1 MRRIGIGYGNVKY
14 ASVVGNNTTETA
26 IAGSGSTN
34 VINTLA
40 EGAIAIYGLK
50 ISTGLQE
57 LITTTIAGTPANF
70 ANYSEFIIFQG
81 GKGTG
86 ELVEIGRFKANEL
99 AGLKANAY
107 IAPTKSVSYIGYDGS
122 TGLLNLPTI
131 VNGDSAAV
139 EVKTRMGSVN
149 PIFQDYFVA
158 DAGVLTSTADG
169 YSILALLANQ
179 LNAEPTNVRHVKA
192 EIVSNSASIADFTG
206 TATAL
211 KFTKGSKTVSF
222 VIQDAT
228 GWVDSTG
235 TATGTNVIGVPH
247 QNMVS
252 VTFTANLL
260 GTGAGRHLVTIGGT
274 TYNVADAGTAAQ
286 NATAIAAAINAGT
299 QATATVSTADVTIV
313 MKSTTI
319 VNSKV
324 TVTYSADD
332 ITWTVPTLTV
342 NTTVGSTI
350 ETIYKVA
357 ATATGAASFKL
368 DRAFEGETM
377 YAIGGTSLLVNT
389 GVITLAGTPQYGL
402 RITGYT
408 AGHDIIVSRSGVLQ
422 YATLSTES
430 TTVPIVKA
438 SYGMGTY
445 SQVADMENQ
454 AIYWRGASDTAEL
467 PNKSPLNKYAVSG
480 KTYDI
485 YSILVK
491 TQYEAPFGFSNKTGN
506 NISNISVAFE
516 TGYTSAGDNQ
526 TAFDDI
532 VNALAGYYSVPIENG
547 SLA

>member
-14 ASVVGNNTTETA
+14 ASVVGNNTVNTA
-26 IAGSGSTN
+26 IAGAGSTN

-81 GKGTG
+81 GKGTE
-86 ELVEIGRFKANEL
+86 ELIEIGRFKPNEL
-99 AGLKANAY
+99 AGFRANAY
-107 IAPTKSVSYIGYDGS
+107 IAPTKSVSYLGYDGS

-158 DAGVLTSTADG
+158 DAGVLTSTATA

-192 EIVSNSASIADFTG
+192 EIVTNASG
-206 TATAL
+206 TAITAGTTGSSIVL
-211 KFTKGSKTVSF
+211 DVASGTPTVTGSITNGSKTLTYALSASTFSATGQGVAAGQYISIAGILYKITAVDYTTSSAAF
-222 VIQDAT
+222 VIT
-228 GWVDSTG
+228 
-235 TATGTNVIGVPH
+235 
-247 QNMVS
+247 
-252 VTFTANLL
+252 
-260 GTGAGRHLVTIGGT
+260 
-274 TYNVADAGTAAQ
+274 
-286 NATAIAAAINAGT
+286 
-299 QATATVSTADVTIV
+299 
-313 MKSTTI
+313 
-319 VNSKV
+319 
-324 TVTYSADD
+324 
-332 ITWTVPTLTV
+332 
-342 NTTVGSTI
+342 
-350 ETIYKVA
+350 
-357 ATATGAASFKL
+357 L
-368 DRAFEGETM
+368 DRAYEGT
-377 YAIGGTSLLVNT
+377 
-389 GVITLAGTPQYGL
+389 TLSAAAASNFVHYTTQPTTTNEFGL
-402 RITGYT
+402 KITGYV

-430 TTVPIVKA
+430 TAVPIVKA

-454 AIYWRGASDTAEL
+454 GFYWRGGSDTAEL